1 MTDKTKRGIILTI
14 GGLVCVALVIAIAG
28 RMGGNSAP
36 TPVTDNNASAEKQG
50 VVVKVAV
57 PTSKPV
63 VVAPID
69 TSKPEPASP
78 AAGADSNGTEQTIQ
92 AEPTKP
98 TEPPAPPQAQEG
110 HDADDVPE
118 EEKNAPAPPT
128 STPATQP
135 ETSSQPQQPTGGG
148 TPGVLPG
155 FDSYVQGGENNMIQD
170 ENMYENGN
178 KIGEMG

>member
-1 MTDKTKRGIILTI
+1 MTDKVKRGIILAI

-28 RMGGNSAP
+28 RMGGNS
-36 TPVTDNNASAEKQG
+36 TPASVTDNNASAEEQEI
-50 VVVKVAV
+50 VVDATN

-63 VVAPID
+63 VVAPIE
-69 TSKPEPASP
+69 TSKPEPSDP

-98 TEPPAPPQAQEG
+98 TEPPAPSQAQEG
-110 HDADDVPE
+110 HDGSDVPD

-135 ETSSQPQQPTGGG
+135 QTPSQPQQPTGGG
-148 TPGVLPG
+148 SNGTLPG
-155 FDSYVQGGENNMIQD
+155 FDNVPDLGPNQGNYVD
-170 ENMYENGN
+170 DMYENGN
-178 KIGEMG
+178 KIGVMG